1 MTLVLRAFNFTQVV
15 RMNVKFIDFANL
27 FLQIAREQWAKTL
40 WANLNPQV
48 LLDGMEAFIKDFKRL
63 PKVVRQLRPGILLDI
78 RMKEFKNSIPLFI
91 ELKNEALRERH
102 WQELMEKTG
111 IH

>member
-1 MTLVLRAFNFTQVV
+1 MQT
-15 RMNVKFIDFANL
+15 
-27 FLQIAREQWAKTL
+27 AREVWAKTL

-48 LLDGMEAFIKDFKRL
+48 LLDGMEAFIKEFKRL
-63 PKVVRQLRPGILLDI
+63 PKGVRLLRPGILLDI

-111 IH
+111 TYRKHFTYDIAKGQTLDALVTF